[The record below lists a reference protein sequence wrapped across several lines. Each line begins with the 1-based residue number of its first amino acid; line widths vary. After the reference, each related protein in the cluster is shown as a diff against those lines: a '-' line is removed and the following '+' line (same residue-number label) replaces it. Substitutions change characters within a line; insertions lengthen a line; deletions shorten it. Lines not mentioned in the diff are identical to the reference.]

1 MGNLRK
7 IRIGTDIITML
18 SVNISGNPV
27 TWSDKDI
34 RHVFAFSDVQGQ
46 PVAEM
51 AFRSEGQ
58 SLRCTYAAKDQNYI
72 GAFRII
78 IEFADGTSFASSL
91 DVPAF
96 EIVRTTEEADAD
108 TGAVVLDIDGTMRFY
123 SLSEAIAKIEAAT
136 KAAGNAA
143 AAAYKS
149 AGNADAKAKAAND
162 AAEKAYAAAQAAGA
176 TNTGIAKAE
185 EQRVNA
191 ENARKEAELARSS
204 AEAARASAE
213 GKRASSEAKR
223 AEAETPASSL
233 V

>member
-1 MGNLRK
+1 MENLRK

-96 EIVRTTEEADAD
+96 EIVRTTEEADAEV
-108 TGAVVLDIDGTMRFY
+108 GEVVLDI
-123 SLSEAIAKIEAAT
+123 AAT
-136 KAAGNAA
+136 TAGTFAMQMA
-143 AAAYKS
+143 VWFYL
-149 AGNADAKAKAAND
+149 
-162 AAEKAYAAAQAAGA
+162 
-176 TNTGIAKAE
+176 IIW
-185 EQRVNA
+185 
-191 ENARKEAELARSS
+191 
-204 AEAARASAE
+204 
-213 GKRASSEAKR
+213 
-223 AEAETPASSL
+223 
-233 V
+233 